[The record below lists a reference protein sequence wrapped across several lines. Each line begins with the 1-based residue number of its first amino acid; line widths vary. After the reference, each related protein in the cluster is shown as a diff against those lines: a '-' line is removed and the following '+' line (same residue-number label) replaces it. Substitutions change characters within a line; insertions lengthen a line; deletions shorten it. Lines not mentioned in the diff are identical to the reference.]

1 MEPQK
6 MKVEFVS
13 KQTIKPSSPTSQNLR
28 IYKLSFIDQI
38 APIFHTRMLFFYPN
52 IENTF
57 SNDGCERLKTS
68 LSETLT
74 YFYPLAGRV
83 KENKVIECNDEG
95 VEFCE
100 ARVHGFVSDVLK
112 QPDADLGHQ
121 FVPVDDAHLGSGFLV
136 KVQVNLFDCGGL
148 AIGVSFSHKIADAS
162 TIGSFI
168 KAWSCTAI
176 GCMTDSMLPKYVM
189 ESHFPSME
197 FSEDPPPLEFKPAL
211 NCITRRYV
219 FESSDITKLKAK
231 ASSKLV
237 EQPTR
242 VEAVLALI
250 WKCATTASRINL
262 GITKR
267 RSKVGQAI
275 NIRKRT
281 NPPLPETSVG
291 NSLSNFI
298 AETEETNDSST
309 DILDLQSLVVQLRK
323 ALELFSRERA
333 HKLGDKNNA
342 FSSLIE
348 GWKDVELA
356 YKEGIDFYMCTSW
369 CRFGFYE
376 ADFGWGKPKWVSI
389 PSLKINNSIYLM
401 DTHDGKGIEAWVTLI
416 EQDMAL
422 VEKNHELLEFASL
435 NPTII

>member
-6 MKVEFVS
+6 MKVELVS
-13 KQTIKPSSPTSQNLR
+13 KQTIKPYSPTPQNLR

-38 APIFHTRMLFFYPN
+38 APIFHTRMLFSYPN

-57 SNDGCERLKTS
+57 SNDGC
-68 LSETLT
+68 
-74 YFYPLAGRV
+74 RV
-83 KENKVIECNDEG
+83 LRGSCPWLHL
-95 VEFCE
+95 
-100 ARVHGFVSDVLK
+100 RHLK
-112 QPDADLGHQ
+112 QPDADLGHP

-148 AIGVSFSHKIADAS
+148 AIGMSFSHKIADAS

-176 GCMTDSMLPKYVM
+176 GCMTESMLPKYVM

-197 FSEDPPPLEFKPAL
+197 FSEDLPPLEFKPAL
-211 NCITRRYV
+211 NCITRRYHKTEGQSFKQTGGV
-219 FESSDITKLKAK
+219 T
-231 ASSKLV
+231 
-237 EQPTR
+237 
-242 VEAVLALI
+242 
-250 WKCATTASRINL
+250 N
-262 GITKR
+262 KR
-267 RSKVGQAI
+267 GGCIGTHMEMCNKSIK
-275 NIRKRT
+275 NK
-281 NPPLPETSVG
+281 PG
-291 NSLSNFI
+291 NKQKTLQ
-298 AETEETNDSST
+298 ETEETNDSST
-309 DILDLQSLVVQLRK
+309 DILDLQSLVVRLRK
-323 ALELFSRERA
+323 ALEVFSREFA

-342 FSSLIE
+342 FSLIIE
-348 GWKDVELA
+348 GGKDVELA
-356 YKEGIDFYMCTSW
+356 YKEGIDFYMCSSW

-389 PSLKINNSIYLM
+389 PSLKKNNFIYLM

-435 NPTII
+435 NPTIS

>member
-6 MKVEFVS
+6 MKVELVS
-13 KQTIKPSSPTSQNLR
+13 KQTIKPSSPTPPNLR
-28 IYKLSFIDQI
+28 IYKLSFLDQG
-38 APIFHTRMLFFYPN
+38 APIYHTQMLLFYPN
-52 IENTF
+52 IENNF

-100 ARVHGFVSDVLK
+100 ARVYGFVSDVLK
-112 QPDADLGHQ
+112 QPNADLGHH
-121 FVPVDDAHLGSGFLV
+121 FLPVDDAHLGSGFLV
-136 KVQVNLFDCGGL
+136 KVQINLFDCGGL

-176 GCMTDSMLPKYVM
+176 GCMTESMLPKYVM

-197 FSEDPPPLEFKPAL
+197 FSKDLPPLEIKPVL
-211 NCITRRYV
+211 SCITRRFV
-219 FESSDITKLKAK
+219 FESSDVTKLKAK

-242 VEAVLALI
+242 VEATLALI
-250 WKCATTASRINL
+250 WRCAATTSRINL

-267 RSKVGQAI
+267 PSKFSQVI

-281 NPPLPETSVG
+281 NPPLPETCVG
-291 NSLSNFI
+291 NCFSIFV

-333 HKLGDKNNA
+333 HKLGDKDNP
-342 FSSLIE
+342 FSLSTVAR
-348 GWKDVELA
+348 GMDV
-356 YKEGIDFYMCTSW
+356 EGIDHYKCSSW

-389 PSLKINNSIYLM
+389 PPKKIKNCIVLM
-401 DTHDGKGIEAWVTLI
+401 DAHDGKGIEAWVTLI

-422 VEKNHELLEFASL
+422 FEKNHELLEFASL
-435 NPTII
+435 NPAII